1 MVVCPTSDAET
12 WVAVARGL
20 TDDPGA
26 GGNGFSLIIIQR
38 DYFRSIVC
46 QETNPRRALAHDDR
60 RRRLTR
66 GGHRATIPCMKRLLL
81 AGLVLVSLLS
91 LTACRSV
98 TYSAYEMVG
107 VYKRDLLKKR
117 VVAARD
123 EQKEA
128 QQEFKDALTRLKE
141 MTGFDGGDLE
151 KSYRR
156 LQSDYD
162 DAASRV
168 SAVHTRVKD
177 VETVGSDLFAEW
189 EKENRQIETDS
200 LRQTSR
206 QQLNDTRQR
215 YDEMLRALKRS
226 EASMEPVL
234 RKLHDYVLAL
244 KHSLNAQAIAAL
256 GGESAKIQADVAR
269 LIEDMNTSIARA
281 DEFIKQMP
289 K

>member
-1 MVVCPTSDAET
+1 VRQ
-12 WVAVARGL
+12 WL
-20 TDDPGA
+20 THA
-26 GGNGFSLIIIQR
+26 IS
-38 DYFRSIVC
+38 
-46 QETNPRRALAHDDR
+46 
-60 RRRLTR
+60 
-66 GGHRATIPCMKRLLL
+66 RATISRMKRFLF
-81 AGLVLVSLLS
+81 AGFVLVSLLS
-91 LTACRSV
+91 LTACRGV
-98 TYSAYEMVG
+98 MYSAYEKVG

-117 VVAARD
+117 VIAARD
-123 EQKEA
+123 EEKEA

-141 MTGFDGGDLE
+141 MTGFDGGALE
-151 KSYRR
+151 KCYRQ

-168 SAVHTRVKD
+168 ASVHTRIQD
-177 VETVGSDLFAEW
+177 VEIVAGDLFIEW

-200 LRQTSR
+200 LRKVSR
-206 QQLNDTRQR
+206 QQLSDTRQR

-226 EASMEPVL
+226 EASMDPVL

-269 LIEDMNTSIARA
+269 LIEDMNASIARA
-281 DEFIKQMP
+281 DEFIRQMP

>member
-1 MVVCPTSDAET
+1 
-12 WVAVARGL
+12 
-20 TDDPGA
+20 
-26 GGNGFSLIIIQR
+26 
-38 DYFRSIVC
+38 
-46 QETNPRRALAHDDR
+46 
-60 RRRLTR
+60 
-66 GGHRATIPCMKRLLL
+66 MKRLLFT
-81 AGLVLVSLLS
+81 GLLLVSLMS
-91 LTACRSV
+91 LTSCRNMV
-98 TYSAYEMVG
+98 YSAYEKVG

-123 EQKEA
+123 EEKNA

-141 MTGFDGGDLE
+141 MTGFEGGDLE
-151 KSYRR
+151 KRYRQ

-168 SAVHTRVKD
+168 AAVHKRVQD
-177 VETVGSDLFAEW
+177 VETVAGDLFAEW
-189 EKENRQIETDS
+189 EKENRQIETDE

-215 YDEMLRALKRS
+215 YDEMLQALKKS
-226 EASMEPVL
+226 EGSMDPVL

-269 LIEDMNTSIARA
+269 LIEDMNASIAGA
-281 DEFIKQMP
+281 DEFIRQMP